1 MANLP
6 FYLARQGITVTPKQ
20 SYIDDFEEM
29 CEALY
34 ENAPNYFADTDAD
47 AVQEETTFA
56 SRVFTPITC
65 RVDSVVNPTTGKN
78 VGDDYKN
85 FILLPSASKVYV
97 GKLFLWNNNYWL
109 AINTN
114 TYESV
119 TNGCIARRCN
129 NVLKWIDFN
138 GVVQTEP
145 CVIGYDILRPE
156 NFKTQEWIIAQGSEV
171 VYCQKNLLTNQ
182 IQPNMRFLFG
192 TEETITAWKVT
203 GGGVKN
209 YLNNATLDNYSPSII
224 ELKIEVNFKN
234 PQTDDFANGIADA
247 YINQYQIIINQ
258 DAIQQ
263 NVGFTTTLT
272 ATVYKD
278 GAVSTDSVLWSSSD
292 VTKCTVSSGGVINLV
307 ALGTATIT
315 AKVANNQTIY
325 ATVGVTITAT
335 PVAEYDI
342 RITPNIN
349 EIYEGDTQI
358 FECKLYLNEVAQSDN
373 IIFSILGSIPAY
385 HYLFTPID
393 GQHFSIKNNRMKMG
407 EALVIRAT
415 SGSNQADFS
424 FALKGGF

>member
-6 FYLARQGITVTPKQ
+6 FYLARQAITTTPKQ
-20 SYIDDFEEM
+20 SYIDEFEEM
-29 CEALY
+29 CIANY
-34 ENAPNYFADTDAD
+34 ENAPNYYGSTDAD
-47 AVQEETTFA
+47 AVQSETAYGNKTFA
-56 SRVFTPITC
+56 PITC
-65 RVDSVVNPTTGKN
+65 RVDSVVDPTTGKN

-85 FILLPSASKVYV
+85 FILLPNDAKVFI
-97 GKLFLWNNNYWL
+97 GKLFLWQNNYWL
-109 AINTN
+109 AVNTN

-119 TNGCIARRCN
+119 TNGCIVRRCN
-129 NVLKWIDFN
+129 NALKWVDIY

-156 NFKTQEWIIAQGSEV
+156 NFKTQEAVLAQGSEL
-171 VYCQKNLLTNQ
+171 VYCQKNTLTNQ
-182 IQPNMRFLFG
+182 LQPNMRFLFG
-192 TEETITAWKVT
+192 TEESITAWKIT
-203 GGGVKN
+203 GGGIKN
-209 YLNNATLDNYSPSII
+209 YLNNQTLDNYSPAVT

-234 PQTDDFANGIADA
+234 PQTDDFANGVADA

-278 GAVSTDSVLWSSSD
+278 GAVSTDGVLWSSSD

-315 AKVANNQTIY
+315 AKVANNQSIY
-325 ATVGVTITAT
+325 ATVGITVTAT

-358 FECKLYLNEVAQSDN
+358 FECKLYLNEV
-373 IIFSILGSIPAY
+373 
-385 HYLFTPID
+385 
-393 GQHFSIKNNRMKMG
+393 
-407 EALVIRAT
+407 
-415 SGSNQADFS
+415 
-424 FALKGGF
+424 